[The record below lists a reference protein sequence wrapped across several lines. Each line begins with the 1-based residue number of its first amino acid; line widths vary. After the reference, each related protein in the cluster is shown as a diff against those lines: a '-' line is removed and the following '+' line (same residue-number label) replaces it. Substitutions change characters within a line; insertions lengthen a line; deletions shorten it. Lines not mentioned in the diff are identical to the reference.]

1 MKKEIIENGCYNN
14 TVKVYERIVNF
25 DVTKEQMEYLKSI
38 ENTDEYDEIFEK
50 IRVCTSEDDADGMD
64 FTNVEFEEYID
75 SDMMQCIV
83 TYSSIWYSSRW

>member
-1 MKKEIIENGCYNN
+1 MKEEIIENGCGNN

-38 ENTDEYDEIFEK
+38 ENTDEYDEIFDE
-50 IRVCTSEDDADGMD
+50 IRVCTDSADDADGMD
-64 FTNVEFEEYID
+64 VTNVEFEEYID

-83 TYSSIWYSSRW
+83 TYSSGW